1 MENFIDTF
9 LEVTKIVESP
19 TSYLEWAAYSV
30 IGATLRHNVMFNFPA
45 RRTKVTPN
53 IYVLLVGDSGA
64 TRKSTPL
71 KIASF
76 LLRSVGNTKLI
87 EGRASIQ
94 GVLKEL
100 GGVKRIDKNP
110 PVEGAG
116 GLLYSEEFAAFL
128 VKDPATTGIL
138 TDIYDY
144 KDEHSIILKA
154 EETVTLKNVCVS
166 MLSATNGAFLQDMFT
181 KTDLYGGLVGR
192 TFFVIEEKARLKDLG
207 LTDNTTEDDWIPLV
221 LHLRKLSKLS
231 GNVVLTGPAYD
242 FYNDWYKSTDFTNH
256 ESKTGYE
263 HRAHTHVLKLALI
276 LSACQCDFKL
286 VVSRPEIEKAIHIV
300 SDMRKN
306 YHKLVATVGMSQNNV
321 NQATKD
327 IVKCLFNE
335 PNRPLSKEE
344 ILRSLF
350 GSIDAETFD
359 KAMITLE
366 QANLIKVGGTSP
378 TNYRLSERGR
388 EMLLGALKV
397 TTVTQ

>member
-1 MENFIDTF
+1 MENFIEEF

-19 TSYLEWAAYSV
+19 TSYLEWAAYTV

-71 KIASF
+71 KIANF
-76 LLRSVGNTKLI
+76 LLRSIGNTKLI

-100 GGVKRIDKNP
+100 GSIKRIENQP
-110 PVEGAG
+110 MVQGAG

-144 KDEHSIILKA
+144 KEEHSIILKA

-192 TFFVIEEKARLKDLG
+192 TFFVIEERARHKDLG

-221 LHLRKLSKLS
+221 HHLRTLSKLQGS
-231 GNVVLTGPAYD
+231 VVLTGPAYD
-242 FYNDWYKSTDFTNH
+242 FYNDWYKTTDFTNH

-276 LSACQCDFKL
+276 LAACSTSFKL
-286 VVSRPEIEKAIHIV
+286 IVDRPNIEKAINIV
-300 SDMRKN
+300 SQMRKN
-306 YHKLVATVGMSQNNV
+306 YHKLVATVGISQNNV
-321 NQATKD
+321 SQAAKE
-327 IVKCLFNE
+327 IVVCLFNQ
-335 PNRPLSKEE
+335 PDRALTREE

-350 GSIDAETFD
+350 GQIDSETFD
-359 KAMITLE
+359 KATITLE
-366 QANLIKVGGTSP
+366 QAKMITLGGMGTA
-378 TNYRLSERGR
+378 TYRLSPKGR
-388 EMLLGALKV
+388 EMILGELKI
-397 TTVTQ
+397 TSPMQ